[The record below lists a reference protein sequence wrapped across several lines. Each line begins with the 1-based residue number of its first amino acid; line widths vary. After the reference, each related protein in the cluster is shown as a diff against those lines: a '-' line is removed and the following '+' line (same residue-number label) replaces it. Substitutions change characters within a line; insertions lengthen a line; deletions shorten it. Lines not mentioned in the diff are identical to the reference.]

1 MNVPHM
7 SCPVVD
13 DGLDNSDLLGDDL
26 TPGSFALLSDGLSVR
41 DHFALA
47 ALPECLRRCGAAVA
61 AAAAAADAYRVA
73 DAMLD
78 ARSA

>member
-7 SCPVVD
+7 SCPVMD

-26 TPGSFALLSDGLSVR
+26 TPGSFTLLSDGLSVR

-47 ALPECLRRCGAAVA
+47 ALPECLRRCGAGSTIS
-61 AAAAAADAYRVA
+61 AAADAYRVA
-73 DAMLD
+73 DAMLG